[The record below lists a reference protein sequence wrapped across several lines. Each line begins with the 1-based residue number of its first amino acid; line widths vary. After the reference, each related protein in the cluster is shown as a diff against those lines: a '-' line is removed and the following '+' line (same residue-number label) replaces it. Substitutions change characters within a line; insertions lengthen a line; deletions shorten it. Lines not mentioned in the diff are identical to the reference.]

1 MKKIVVVTNSMVY
14 GGIEKSLIELLHY
27 LIINNDV
34 TLILASKNGELF
46 SKIPEKVKIKIMYK
60 GQKKNLLKMYYKLR
74 LRTTK
79 NFSKECNI
87 LTKIYDHDDETYDL
101 AIAYSTPV
109 SLPNYYVIR
118 NLIAKKKI
126 MYLHNDIDR
135 ISVSP
140 LSSKLLFRKY
150 DNIIAVSYN
159 CKKSFIELFPE
170 LSNKVI
176 ILENLVDETNIL
188 KLSYEPIIPKTF
200 DRGFIHICT
209 VGRIEREK
217 GQDIVPEVL
226 FLLKQKRYNVK
237 WHLIGDGSLVK
248 TITDR
253 ADELKVSDMM
263 VFEGYQD
270 NPYKYMRSSD
280 IYVQT
285 SRQEGFCITL
295 KEAKILRKIIIS
307 TDFPTAYEQIN
318 NNINGVIVPFDPL
331 SLATA
336 VIKIIEDNKMRNTL
350 LNNLI
355 HIDNR
360 TSYDALDK
368 FLEEVFDE

>member
-1 MKKIVVVTNSMVY
+1 M
-14 GGIEKSLIELLHY
+14 
-27 LIINNDV
+27 
-34 TLILASKNGELF
+34 
-46 SKIPEKVKIKIMYK
+46 
-60 GQKKNLLKMYYKLR
+60 
-74 LRTTK
+74 
-79 NFSKECNI
+79 
-87 LTKIYDHDDETYDL
+87 
-101 AIAYSTPV
+101 
-109 SLPNYYVIR
+109 
-118 NLIAKKKI
+118 
-126 MYLHNDIDR
+126 
-135 ISVSP
+135 
-140 LSSKLLFRKY
+140 
-150 DNIIAVSYN
+150 
-159 CKKSFIELFPE
+159 
-170 LSNKVI
+170 
-176 ILENLVDETNIL
+176 
-188 KLSYEPIIPKTF
+188 
-200 DRGFIHICT
+200 
-209 VGRIEREK
+209 
-217 GQDIVPEVL
+217 
-226 FLLKQKRYNVK
+226 LKQKRYNVK

-253 ADELKVSDMM
+253 ADELKVSDMI